1 MTTIIQR
8 TATAL
13 ILGFLFWMALLYL
26 PPFYFSAI
34 LLFILLHILIIEWRK
49 LFPINQPLFWLLMPL
64 YLLLPFSLLIAL
76 NHDSDYHDL
85 LFLLFILV
93 SSYDTGSYL
102 VGNIVGKH
110 KIAPIIS
117 PGKTWEGA
125 LGGYIFACL
134 GLSAVLYELKGKRE
148 VASILIFTL
157 TVCALSLAGDLFESF
172 LKRRARIKDT
182 GGILPGHGGFL
193 DRFDGIIFAV
203 MFFYYFREYIQELFF

>member
-8 TATAL
+8 TVTAL
-13 ILGFLFWMALLYL
+13 ALGFLFWMALIYL
-26 PPFYFSAI
+26 PPLYFSGI
-34 LLFILLHILIIEWRK
+34 LLFILLHILIVEWRK
-49 LFPINQPLFWLLMPL
+49 LFPINRPLFWLLMPL

-76 NHDSDYHDL
+76 NHDPQYHDL
-85 LFLLFILV
+85 LFVLFILV

-102 VGNIVGKH
+102 IGNILGKH
-110 KIAPIIS
+110 KIAPTIS

-134 GLSAVLYELKGKRE
+134 GLSAVLYELKGKI
-148 VASILIFTL
+148 AITPILIFTL

-203 MFFYYFREYIQELFF
+203 MFFYYFKEYIQQLFF

>member
-1 MTTIIQR
+1 M
-8 TATAL
+8 
-13 ILGFLFWMALLYL
+13 
-26 PPFYFSAI
+26 
-34 LLFILLHILIIEWRK
+34 
-49 LFPINQPLFWLLMPL
+49 
-64 YLLLPFSLLIAL
+64 
-76 NHDSDYHDL
+76 
-85 LFLLFILV
+85 
-93 SSYDTGSYL
+93 
-102 VGNIVGKH
+102 GNIVGKH

>member
-8 TATAL
+8 TITAL
-13 ILGFLFWMALLYL
+13 ALGFLFWMALIYL
-26 PPFYFSAI
+26 PPLYFSGI
-34 LLFILLHILIIEWRK
+34 LLFILLHILIVEWRK
-49 LFPINQPLFWLLMPL
+49 LFPINRPLFWLLMPL

-76 NHDSDYHDL
+76 NHDPYYHDL
-85 LFLLFILV
+85 LFVLFILV

-102 VGNIVGKH
+102 VGNIVGRH
-110 KIAPIIS
+110 KIAPTIS

-134 GLSAVLYELKGKRE
+134 GLTAVLYELKGKI
-148 VASILIFTL
+148 AIAPILIFTF

-203 MFFYYFREYIQELFF
+203 IFFYYFKEYIQQLFF